1 MLQNPLGPLLDTG
14 RIAIIGPGRLGTAFA
29 YKFGRDNK
37 RVFMYYHDV
46 EVCKA
51 INQERLNPRHLTEDL
66 ARRLGGIDH
75 VPRLT
80 SKVYATNNLEQVIE
94 NNDFILL
101 SVTMDRLP
109 EVLDHIKP
117 ILEKKDTSTCFI
129 SAIKGLT
136 ASEVTKRLITPSQLI
151 RGNFFNLKGRFDV
164 VSIGGPFFDMD
175 IALGNPVCLTVA
187 GKKGICRI
195 VREEFLGSNRRE
207 LTSYY
212 NFDAVGIEACGALKN
227 ISANIK
233 GVTDLLNL
241 GDSIPGT
248 LFSRSGVEVRSLSRI
263 LGGSFQAFQSQAG
276 VGDMYITLSSDAS
289 KNHRYGRFYYE
300 LFTGNPIETH
310 LKVLE
315 RIDGKPEGPNTILN
329 VHKFLEKR
337 NMYSPLF
344 HCAYKIFNEERGRKE
359 IQEQILQATQ
369 FDKRENEYI
378 GPISR
383 LLYRLFPNFWYRR
396 HRGFLASKRF

>member
-29 YKFGRDNK
+29 YKFGRDSK

-51 INQERLNPRHLTEDL
+51 INQEHLNPRHLTEDL

-151 RGNFFNLKGRFDV
+151 RGNFFNLKGQFDV

-263 LGGSFQAFQSQAG
+263 LGGS
-276 VGDMYITLSSDAS
+276 
-289 KNHRYGRFYYE
+289 
-300 LFTGNPIETH
+300 
-310 LKVLE
+310 
-315 RIDGKPEGPNTILN
+315 
-329 VHKFLEKR
+329 
-337 NMYSPLF
+337 
-344 HCAYKIFNEERGRKE
+344 
-359 IQEQILQATQ
+359 
-369 FDKRENEYI
+369 
-378 GPISR
+378 
-383 LLYRLFPNFWYRR
+383 
-396 HRGFLASKRF
+396 